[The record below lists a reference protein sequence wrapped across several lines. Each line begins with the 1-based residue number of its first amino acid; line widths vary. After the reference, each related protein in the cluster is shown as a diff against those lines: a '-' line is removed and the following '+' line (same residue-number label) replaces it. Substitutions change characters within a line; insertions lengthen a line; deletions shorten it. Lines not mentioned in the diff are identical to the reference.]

1 MLEASLFNDYIDSSM
16 LPFIVDFGYN
26 YAKMAQ
32 RADEFLAQNRL
43 FNYNIESLQNDCLSI
58 MGALRCYMNI
68 DYGTQFAI
76 QLQTLNLDT

>member
-43 FNYNIESLQNDCLSI
+43 FNYQLENLQQECATNMATNIDT
-58 MGALRCYMNI
+58 CYPNI
-68 DYGTQFAI
+68 DYGT
-76 QLQTLNLDT
+76 